1 MAKLPTSNEDEVA
14 RFLKEV
20 SESPA
25 PVRGAGERGRLIF
38 AMDATA
44 SREPT
49 WDRACHIQGEMFA
62 ETSAL
67 GGLAV
72 QLLYY
77 RGFGQCRASKWA
89 LNPDQLLR
97 FMTSVRCLGGMTQ
110 IRKVLKH
117 AIKENARQKVDALVF
132 VGDAMEEDVD
142 ELCHHAGELGL
153 LNLPVFIFHEG
164 GDPVAQRAFRQVS
177 RLSGGAYC
185 PFDSGSARQLKDLLS
200 AVAVYAA
207 GGRQALLSYGKK
219 KGGDALRLTH
229 QLQRKG

>member
-1 MAKLPTSNEDEVA
+1 MAKLPTSSEDEVA

-20 SESPA
+20 SET
-25 PVRGAGERGRLIF
+25 PVSSRSIGKRGRLIF
-38 AMDATA
+38 ALDATA

-49 WDRACHIQGEMFA
+49 WDQACHIQSEMFA

-89 LNPDQLLR
+89 VNPDQLLR
-97 FMTSVRCLGGMTQ
+97 FMVSVRCLGGTTQ
-110 IRKVLKH
+110 IRKILKH
-117 AIKENARQKVDALVF
+117 AIKEISREKVDALVF
-132 VGDAMEEDVD
+132 VGDAMEEEVD
-142 ELCHHAGELGL
+142 QLCHHAGELGL
-153 LNLPVFIFHEG
+153 LQIPVFIFHEG
-164 GDPVAQRAFRQVS
+164 GDPLAERAFRQVT

-185 PFDSGSARQLKDLLS
+185 PFDSSSALQLKELLS

-207 GGRQALLSYGKK
+207 GGRQALLSFGQK
-219 KGGDALRLTH
+219 KGGNALRLTH
-229 QLQRKG
+229 QMQGKK